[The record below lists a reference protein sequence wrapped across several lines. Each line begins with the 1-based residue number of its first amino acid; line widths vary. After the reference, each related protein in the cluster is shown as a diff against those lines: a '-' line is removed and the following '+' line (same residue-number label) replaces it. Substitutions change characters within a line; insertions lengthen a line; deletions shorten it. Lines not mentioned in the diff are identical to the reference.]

1 MRTPPP
7 KIDLKAPDKNKP
19 NWGFN
24 FWPLFVMLLVLWGW
38 QAAVNQFSVRTIPYS
53 EFRTHLARHEVMD
66 AVVRQDEI
74 TGRIVPQAAPATNAA
89 SYGVAAAR
97 TNAPAAGTNV
107 SAVATGPFQFRAV
120 RIEDPD
126 LVKDLQASG
135 AQYNGERPNFLSQF
149 LLSWVVPIA
158 ILVGI
163 WSFMGRKLGAVGQS
177 VLGFGKSTARLVEGE
192 KTGVSFADVA
202 GCEEAKQELKEVID
216 FLKNPKR
223 YKDIGA
229 KIPKGIL
236 LVGPPGTGKTL
247 LARAVAGEAKVPF
260 FSLTG
265 SDFVEMF
272 VGVGAARVRDLFQQ
286 AKQHAP
292 CIIFI
297 DELDAIGQKRSIH
310 LGMVNDEREQTLN
323 QLLAQMGGFEP
334 NAGVIILAATNRPEV
349 LDAALLRPGRFDRQV
364 IVDTPDLDGREA
376 ILKVHSRDKRLAAG
390 VVLRQLAQATAG
402 FSGADLANVLNEAAL
417 LAARHHATEITQVD
431 LENAVEKVVAG
442 PERKSRRL
450 TEKQKRRVA
459 YHELGHALVAAYSP
473 DADPV
478 RKITIIPHGHAALGY
493 TMQVPTEDQFLLSQA
508 ELLTRLRGMLGG
520 RASEELEYGDLTTG
534 AQNDLEH
541 ATALARQM
549 ICLYGM
555 SEKVGMANC
564 AQRAPAYLPGQP
576 FQLQRDCSEQTA
588 REIDEEV
595 KRILN
600 ESYAEAKEVLTAHRA
615 DLQRVVAELLKRE
628 TLDGETLYQLI
639 GKEMP
644 RAKEPAPLPMED
656 GVMSALAAAAT
667 VPIET

>member
-1 MRTPPP
+1 MKGNMKKSAP
-7 KIDLKAPDKNKP
+7 KIDLERGDKKPDWRSNI
-19 NWGFN
+19 
-24 FWPLFVMLLVLWGW
+24 WPFFIMLVMLWVW
-38 QAAVNQFSVRTIPYS
+38 QAAVSQLTVRTIPYS
-53 EFRTHLARHEVMD
+53 EFRAHLARHEVMN
-66 AVVRQDEI
+66 AVVRQNEI
-74 TGRIVPQAAPATNAA
+74 FGRIVPQAAPATNIAA
-89 SYGVAAAR
+89 SAPAVAQTNIPAAG
-97 TNAPAAGTNV
+97 TNAPAA
-107 SAVATGPFQFRAV
+107 ATAPFQFRTQ

-126 LVKDLQASG
+126 LVRDLQASG
-135 AQYNGERPNFLSQF
+135 AQYNGERPSVLSQF
-149 LLSWVVPIA
+149 LLSWVVPLA
-158 ILVGI
+158 IYLGI
-163 WSFMGRKLGAVGQS
+163 WSLVSRKLGVGGQS
-177 VLGFGKSTARLVEGE
+177 VFGFGKSTAKLVEGE

-202 GCEEAKQELKEVID
+202 GCEEAKVELKEVVD

-223 YKDIGA
+223 YREIGA
-229 KIPKGIL
+229 KIPKGVL

-247 LARAVAGEAKVPF
+247 LARAVAGEARVPF
-260 FSLTG
+260 FSMTG

-286 AKQHAP
+286 AKQHSP

-310 LGMVNDEREQTLN
+310 LGAVNDEREQTLN
-323 QLLAQMGGFEP
+323 QLLAQMDGFEP
-334 NAGVIILAATNRPEV
+334 NAGVIMLAATNRPEV

-364 IVDTPDLDGREA
+364 VVDTPDLDGREA
-376 ILKVHSRDKRLAAG
+376 ILKVHARDKRLAPG
-390 VVLRQLAQATAG
+390 VQLRQLAQATAG

-417 LAARHHATEITQVD
+417 LAARRGAEEISQAD

-450 TEKQKRRVA
+450 TEVQKRRVA

-478 RKITIIPHGHAALGY
+478 RKVTIVPHGQAALGY
-493 TMQVPTEDQFLLSQA
+493 TLQVPTEDQFLMSRA

-549 ICLYGM
+549 VCLYGM
-555 SEKVGMANC
+555 SERIGMANC

-595 KRILN
+595 KKLLDN
-600 ESYAEAKEVLTAHRA
+600 CYVEAKDILSTHRSE
-615 DLQRVVAELLKRE
+615 LRRIVVELLKRE
-628 TLDGETLYQLI
+628 TLEGDMLYDLI

-644 RAKEPAPLPMED
+644 KAKEPAPMPAET
-656 GVMSALAAAAT
+656 GAAAIA
-667 VPIET
+667 

>member
-1 MRTPPP
+1 MKKPTP

-19 NWGFN
+19 GWGIN
-24 FWPLFVMLLVLWGW
+24 FWPFLVMLMVLWAW
-38 QAAVNQFSVRTIPYS
+38 QGLVTQVTVHTIPYS
-53 EFRTHLARHEVMD
+53 EFRAYLARREVAD
-66 AVVRQDEI
+66 ALVKQDEI
-74 TGRIVPQAAPATNAA
+74 TGRIVPIGSSLTNAA
-89 SYGVAAAR
+89 VPEASLTR
-97 TNAPAAGTNV
+97 TKAHDAGTN
-107 SAVATGPFQFRAV
+107 ATATATSPFQFRTV

-126 LVKDLQASG
+126 LVRDLQASG
-135 AQYNGERPNFLSQF
+135 AQYNGARPSFLSQF
-149 LLSWVVPIA
+149 LLSWILPIA

-163 WSFMGRKLGAVGQS
+163 WTFMGRKLGTAGQS
-177 VLGFGKSTARLVEGE
+177 VFGFGKSTARLVEGE
-192 KTGVSFADVA
+192 KTGVTFGDVA
-202 GCEEAKQELKEVID
+202 GCDEAKVELKEVID
-216 FLKNPKR
+216 FLKDPKR
-223 YKDIGA
+223 YKEIGA
-229 KIPKGIL
+229 KIPKGVL

-247 LARAVAGEAKVPF
+247 LARAVAGEARVPF
-260 FSLTG
+260 FSLSG

-310 LGMVNDEREQTLN
+310 VGAVNDEREQTLN
-323 QLLAQMGGFEP
+323 QLLAQMDGFEP

-376 ILKVHSRDKRLAAG
+376 ILKVHAKGKRLAPG
-390 VVLRQLAQATAG
+390 VDLRQLAQATAG

-417 LAARHHATEITQVD
+417 LAARHGAREISQAD

-450 TEKQKRRVA
+450 TEQQKRRVA
-459 YHELGHALVAAYSP
+459 CHEVGHALVAAYSP

-493 TMQVPTEDQFLLSQA
+493 TLQVPTEDQFLLSRE

-520 RASEELEYGDLTTG
+520 RASEQLEYGDLTTG

-549 ICLYGM
+549 VCLYGM
-555 SEKVGMANC
+555 SEKVGMANV
-564 AQRAPAYLPGQP
+564 AQRAPAYLPGQS

-588 REIDEEV
+588 RDIDEEV
-595 KRILN
+595 RRILDN
-600 ESYAEAKEVLTAHRA
+600 SYAEAKELLTTHRNE
-615 DLQRVVAELLKRE
+615 LHRVVEELLKRE
-628 TLDGETLYQLI
+628 TLDGETLYKLI

-644 RAKEPAPLPMED
+644 KAKEPSPMPVEN
-656 GVMSALAAAAT
+656 GALATAIMGSAT
-667 VPIET
+667 AT

>member
-1 MRTPPP
+1 
-7 KIDLKAPDKNKP
+7 
-19 NWGFN
+19 
-24 FWPLFVMLLVLWGW
+24 
-38 QAAVNQFSVRTIPYS
+38 
-53 EFRTHLARHEVMD
+53 
-66 AVVRQDEI
+66 
-74 TGRIVPQAAPATNAA
+74 
-89 SYGVAAAR
+89 
-97 TNAPAAGTNV
+97 
-107 SAVATGPFQFRAV
+107 
-120 RIEDPD
+120 
-126 LVKDLQASG
+126 
-135 AQYNGERPNFLSQF
+135 
-149 LLSWVVPIA
+149 
-158 ILVGI
+158 
-163 WSFMGRKLGAVGQS
+163 
-177 VLGFGKSTARLVEGE
+177 
-192 KTGVSFADVA
+192 
-202 GCEEAKQELKEVID
+202 
-216 FLKNPKR
+216 
-223 YKDIGA
+223 
-229 KIPKGIL
+229 
-236 LVGPPGTGKTL
+236 
-247 LARAVAGEAKVPF
+247 
-260 FSLTG
+260 
-265 SDFVEMF
+265 
-272 VGVGAARVRDLFQQ
+272 
-286 AKQHAP
+286 
-292 CIIFI
+292 
-297 DELDAIGQKRSIH
+297 
-310 LGMVNDEREQTLN
+310 
-323 QLLAQMGGFEP
+323 
-334 NAGVIILAATNRPEV
+334 
-349 LDAALLRPGRFDRQV
+349 
-364 IVDTPDLDGREA
+364 
-376 ILKVHSRDKRLAAG
+376 
-390 VVLRQLAQATAG
+390 
-402 FSGADLANVLNEAAL
+402 
-417 LAARHHATEITQVD
+417 
-431 LENAVEKVVAG
+431 
-442 PERKSRRL
+442 
-450 TEKQKRRVA
+450 
-459 YHELGHALVAAYSP
+459 LVAAYSP